1 MDSAGIRT
9 TASSGKP
16 SEHSKIPLKKKEKM
30 RETEKDYSLLNLKI
44 KRALLASVGKV
55 MSQSTQGRYDTKL
68 GQAKGKFE
76 DKTHLPQKLLIEAPF
91 SWLLKMQR

>member
-1 MDSAGIRT
+1 MDSAGIRR
-9 TASSGKP
+9 TAPSGKP

-30 RETEKDYSLLNLKI
+30 RETEKYYSLLNLKI